1 MGQPA
6 SLTVEECKAKKAALE
21 AALTDYCLAFSLE
34 TNLRIVG
41 VELSTQHV
49 KTSNT
54 GAWISPSVKVTV
66 EL

>member
-1 MGQPA
+1 MGQSQSP
-6 SLTVEECKAKKAALE
+6 TVEECKAKKLALE
-21 AALTDYCLAFSLE
+21 MVLTDYCLAFSLE
-34 TNLRIVG
+34 TSLRIVG

-49 KTSNT
+49 KTSST